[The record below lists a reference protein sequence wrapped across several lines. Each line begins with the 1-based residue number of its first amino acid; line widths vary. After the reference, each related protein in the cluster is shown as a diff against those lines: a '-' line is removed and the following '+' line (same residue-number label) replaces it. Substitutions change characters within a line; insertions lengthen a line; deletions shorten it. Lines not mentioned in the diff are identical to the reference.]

1 MKRFII
7 LMMAICC
14 YIFYAYAQQN
24 ALPRYKMYQT
34 ENINILLKLD
44 TATGKVWMVQY
55 GTGGDSGIT
64 VPVDSTSLL
73 AENTPE
79 VAGRYELYATKNMYN
94 FILIDTKHGNT
105 YQVQWSIERENR
117 MRVRIF

>member
-1 MKRFII
+1 S
-7 LMMAICC
+7 
-14 YIFYAYAQQN
+14 AQQN
-24 ALPRYKMYQT
+24 NLPRYKMYKT
-34 ENINILLKLD
+34 ENIHILLKLD

-55 GTGGDSGIT
+55 GTGGDSGII

-94 FILIDTKHGNT
+94 FILIDTENGDT

-117 MRVRIF
+117 MRIRIL